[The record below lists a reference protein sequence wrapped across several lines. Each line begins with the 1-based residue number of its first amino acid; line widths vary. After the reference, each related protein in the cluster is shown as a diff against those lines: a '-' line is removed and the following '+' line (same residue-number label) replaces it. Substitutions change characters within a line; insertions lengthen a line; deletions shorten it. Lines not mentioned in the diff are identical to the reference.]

1 MNLVLKTALEAPCKT
16 GKDFSAVLICECDTV
31 SQSCQVLL
39 LLQNHLQ
46 EEDGRLLYELWN
58 TNDLDVQEYRNAA
71 SHSAV
76 QADII
81 IIGMGEES
89 GLVESARWVNQW
101 LPDRQ
106 NQPGALV
113 AVLHP
118 RLENSNQFLIVLDQL
133 QKETASAK
141 MDFFVTKA
149 KEALEN
155 KGNRGGS
162 EAARQV
168 AWMRQIGAARGLSAA
183 DTKET
188 RKTTQTMS
196 AKSEPKTMINH
207 DTIAQLAQK
216 IWRAEGC
223 PPGRDL
229 EWWLRAEQQLQ
240 ASSSTSTQPPA
251 NAVLSRKASTAT
263 AKSLTGKVTA
273 TPPRQRAT
281 LTRN

>member
-1 MNLVLKTALEAPCKT
+1 MNLVLKTPLEAPCKA

-46 EEDGRLLYELWN
+46 DEEGRLLYELWN
-58 TNDLDVQEYRNAA
+58 TTDLDVQEYRKAA
-71 SHSAV
+71 AHSAS
-76 QADII
+76 QADIV

-89 GLVESARWVNQW
+89 GLMESANWVHQW

-106 NQPGALV
+106 DQPGALV

-118 RLENSNQFLIVLDQL
+118 RLENSDHFLIVLDQL
-133 QKETASAK
+133 QKKTASAK

-149 KEALEN
+149 KEAMEN
-155 KGNRGGS
+155 KGNRWGG

-168 AWMRQIGAARGLSAA
+168 AWMRQFGASRSLPAA
-183 DTKET
+183 DTQET
-188 RKTTQTMS
+188 PKIKQTMS
-196 AKSEPKTMINH
+196 AKSEPKTIINQ
-207 DTIAQLAQK
+207 DTIAQLARQ

-240 ASSSTSTQPPA
+240 ASSSSSTQPPV

-263 AKSLTGKVTA
+263 AKSLTGK
-273 TPPRQRAT
+273 TPAARQRAT